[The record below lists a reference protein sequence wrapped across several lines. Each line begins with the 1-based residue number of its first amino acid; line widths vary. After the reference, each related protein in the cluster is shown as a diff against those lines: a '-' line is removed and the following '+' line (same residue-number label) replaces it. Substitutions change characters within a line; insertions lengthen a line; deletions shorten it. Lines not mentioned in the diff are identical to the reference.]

1 MSQENHN
8 ATTFGPRVIPEGLGS
23 YEAQP
28 GVELTPQDWFVLSRI
43 DGKTTAHTIGQMCGL
58 SDDAVLEALK
68 RLHLAALAKV
78 PGLAPVEAKV
88 DVHAAH
94 TRPLPVVT
102 LAQEE
107 EELKAR
113 RGSGM
118 HKVLTPA
125 LCERGWP
132 TPFGAF
138 VFDPDDLL
146 DGEELTADQK
156 KVVLYFHYHL
166 RRVTYYQ
173 LLDVPQSADDRAIRQ
188 AYFALSK
195 QFHPD
200 RWFRKD
206 IGRYREKI
214 EAIFKWLNRA
224 NGVLMHRNKRR
235 GYDNLL
241 SRGYTGE
248 WELEDVDRGR
258 KVPAQA
264 APFSSPRVREVP
276 PVAVASSVMAD
287 PVPETAEDTAARA
300 EAAKRSAQMF
310 RARARH
316 AETNGDWD
324 TAVDQLQRAIELSP
338 TTELRIALIECM
350 LRGHSKIA
358 EIERALADAL
368 SSAGSD
374 LRLVLLDAEVSFRK
388 GDVERAQALYEQVLA
403 SDPASPVA
411 RMGLERIRG
420 TS

>member
-1 MSQENHN
+1 MSGDKHS
-8 ATTFGPRVIPEGLGS
+8 AVTFGPKVVPEALGT

-28 GVELTPQDWFVLSRI
+28 GVELSPQDWFVLSRI
-43 DGKTTAHTIGQMCGL
+43 DGTSNAHLIGQMCGL
-58 SDDAVLEALK
+58 SDDAVLAALT
-68 RLHLAALAKV
+68 RLHRAALARV
-78 PGLAPVEAKV
+78 PGLEELVATV

-94 TRPLPVVT
+94 TRPLPVVSVS
-102 LAQEE
+102 EE
-107 EELKAR
+107 KEHLNSR
-113 RGSGM
+113 RSSGLQP
-118 HKVLTPA
+118 VLTPS
-125 LCERGWP
+125 LCDRGWP
-132 TPFGAF
+132 TPLGAF
-138 VFDPDDLL
+138 PFESDILAE
-146 DGEELTADQK
+146 GKELSLEQK

-173 LLDVPQSADDRAIRQ
+173 LFAIPQNADERAIRT

-206 IGRYREKI
+206 IGMFRERI
-214 EAIFKWLNRA
+214 EEIFKWLNRA

-248 WELEDVDRGR
+248 WQLEDMERGGR
-258 KVPAQA
+258 VAAKPAS
-264 APFSSPRVREVP
+264 FSSPRVETVP
-276 PVAVASSVMAD
+276 PVKV
-287 PVPETAEDTAARA
+287 PVSEPLDRDGTARA
-300 EAAKRSAQMF
+300 EAGRRSAQMF

-324 TAVDQLQRAIELSP
+324 TAVDQLERAIELSP

-358 EIERALADAL
+358 EIERALADSL

-388 GDVERAQALYEQVLA
+388 GDVERAQALYEHVLVSA
-403 SDPASPVA
+403 PASPVA